1 MACANLIHSF
11 VVVLRAPDLLFE
23 QIEVSAT
30 FGKRLQQLDIC
41 RFYFIHSLVVVEQ
54 HRLNPAHHGEV
65 KQRSG

>member
-30 FGKRLQQLDIC
+30 FGKRLQQLGIR
-41 RFYFIHSLVVVEQ
+41 RFDFIHPLVVVEQ
-54 HRLNPAHHGEV
+54 HRLSPTHHGDV
-65 KQRSG
+65 KPPSG